1 MPPKGRYDYLDVN
14 DAKIEA
20 IWQSYLKSRGL
31 RDDSDPI
38 PRGET
43 SEIFRRKWEKYLYS
57 QSPTGAAASSSEE
70 GGSIT
75 TVTPTIEA
83 GALPDEIAEEDA
95 LKAGGVLFY
104 EHEKYG
110 GKVWVV
116 PPGSYRWVEDVGI
129 PNDTIT
135 SIKVPKG
142 YKCKIFE
149 HADFN
154 GMAREITGSIANL
167 GDDWNDKMSSLKVY
181 KSAS

>member
-1 MPPKGRYDYLDVN
+1 MFARVGDDAALFVVLDVLGHGPN
-14 DAKIEA
+14 AHRVAQRALALLEC
-20 IWQSYLKSRGL
+20 L
-31 RDDSDPI
+31 PV
-38 PRGET
+38 E
-43 SEIFRRKWEKYLYS
+43 
-57 QSPTGAAASSSEE
+57 TGALAAIDALHEGLHGTRGAVATALSEARRVLRP
-70 GGSIT
+70 GGS
-75 TVTPTIEA
+75 
-83 GALPDEIAEEDA
+83 
-95 LKAGGVLFY
+95 VLFY

-129 PNDTIT
+129 PNDSIT

-154 GMAREITGSIANL
+154 GLAREITGSIANL